1 MKPVLFISCML
12 ASIFCSSQPATPVNI
27 FIISTDGLRWQEVF
41 RGAAEEL
48 LTDVRFVKDTA
59 LSREMFWEE
68 TLIARRK
75 KLMPFLWSVVEKGG
89 QLHGNRDVK
98 NKVNVSNLYK
108 VSYPGYNEILT
119 GYADPLLM
127 SNKPRNNPND
137 NLLEFLNNKP
147 AYHNKVVAFSSWNVF
162 PYILNEQRSG
172 FPVNSGYNRMSEK
185 DAAVNM
191 INKVQD
197 SVLTKEATRY
207 DQLTFLQARQYL
219 GQFHPKVLMLS
230 LGETD
235 ESAHQKQYDKYLQ
248 QAKNFDNM
256 LAELWYMVQTDPFY
270 KDNTLFVITTD
281 HGRGSKPSKWY
292 SHSMLVEG
300 SSETWLALL
309 GPGINPVGEMKSNT
323 QIWQKQIAATVA
335 GLAGQ
340 NFEANHP
347 VAAAFQLPVSVYTK
361 QHEIATMSFPTLL
374 LSSPGA
380 LFILSLL
387 LISMRILL
395 QKRNSHLQQ

>member
-1 MKPVLFISCML
+1 
-12 ASIFCSSQPATPVNI
+12 
-27 FIISTDGLRWQEVF
+27 
-41 RGAAEEL
+41 
-48 LTDVRFVKDTA
+48 
-59 LSREMFWEE
+59 
-68 TLIARRK
+68 
-75 KLMPFLWSVVEKGG
+75 
-89 QLHGNRDVK
+89 
-98 NKVNVSNLYK
+98 
-108 VSYPGYNEILT
+108 
-119 GYADPLLM
+119 
-127 SNKPRNNPND
+127 
-137 NLLEFLNNKP
+137 
-147 AYHNKVVAFSSWNVF
+147 
-162 PYILNEQRSG
+162 
-172 FPVNSGYNRMSEK
+172 MSEK

-387 LISMRILL
+387 LISMRIFL